1 MIAAATR
8 LAARKRIQVRA
19 ARERRSQTMKLT
31 LKHALAAIILVLS
44 FAAPVAAGP
53 YEDAVAAFGR
63 GDYATA
69 LRLIRP
75 LADQGNALRP
85 NPISGFCTSRATV

>member
-1 MIAAATR
+1 
-8 LAARKRIQVRA
+8 
-19 ARERRSQTMKLT
+19 MKLT

-75 LADQGNALRP
+75 LADQGNA
-85 NPISGFCTSRATV
+85 RAQSDLGVMYEEGLGVVQN